1 MGFNIMDLMNGAT
14 RAAVEGVDNYE
25 AITLNLDEI
34 KVTKHNR
41 YSMDDLEELAT
52 SILMDGLQEPLIIG
66 RVNGE
71 YLLSGGHRRREAL
84 VILQN
89 EGHTEITQNI
99 PCRFKDMTETQF
111 RLSLLIGNTFN
122 RKMTDYDLMNQ
133 AADWKEVLTQ
143 ARKEK
148 LLVLEE
154 GKRVRDYVAAVLGEK
169 PTKIAQLEAINNNA
183 TEEVKE
189 QFEKGNM
196 KITNMELKRSLD
208 LIETSGE
215 TIKNIVNRSNS
226 LAGYLKYNNIAD
238 DEELKEIARNFQDA
252 YMNKDNAG
260 GIAAIDNTV
269 EFKEIS
275 QRTPSIPTNQITF
288 LRDNIYRYYGVNDKI
303 LTSTLNDT
311 EFISF
316 YENVIEPISVQL
328 SYEFTFKLLT
338 PREIGYGNRID
349 FVANLLQYATLQTR
363 ETIGGGMFDR
373 GALTINEY
381 RELMYYGPVEDGD
394 QRLVSLNYVKVGDQ
408 SLYQVGQQNEPPDD
422 TGANDREKRAMQAA
436 ARAYM
441 QIMKGG

>member
-1 MGFNIMDLMNGAT
+1 MGFNIMDLMNGVT

-148 LLVLEE
+148 LLVLEAMLCCSLYWCFCMWMFCI
-154 GKRVRDYVAAVLGEK
+154 GSL
-169 PTKIAQLEAINNNA
+169 PTPL
-183 TEEVKE
+183 
-189 QFEKGNM
+189 
-196 KITNMELKRSLD
+196 S
-208 LIETSGE
+208 S
-215 TIKNIVNRSNS
+215 
-226 LAGYLKYNNIAD
+226 
-238 DEELKEIARNFQDA
+238 
-252 YMNKDNAG
+252 
-260 GIAAIDNTV
+260 
-269 EFKEIS
+269 
-275 QRTPSIPTNQITF
+275 TF
-288 LRDNIYRYYGVNDKI
+288 PFLLP
-303 LTSTLNDT
+303 LTSCTAPCMLPHNRNCHN
-311 EFISF
+311 IF
-316 YENVIEPISVQL
+316 YPLPHLFTYL
-328 SYEFTFKLLT
+328 SKTHLS
-338 PREIGYGNRID
+338 R
-349 FVANLLQYATLQTR
+349 
-363 ETIGGGMFDR
+363 
-373 GALTINEY
+373 
-381 RELMYYGPVEDGD
+381 
-394 QRLVSLNYVKVGDQ
+394 
-408 SLYQVGQQNEPPDD
+408 
-422 TGANDREKRAMQAA
+422 
-436 ARAYM
+436 
-441 QIMKGG
+441 QI